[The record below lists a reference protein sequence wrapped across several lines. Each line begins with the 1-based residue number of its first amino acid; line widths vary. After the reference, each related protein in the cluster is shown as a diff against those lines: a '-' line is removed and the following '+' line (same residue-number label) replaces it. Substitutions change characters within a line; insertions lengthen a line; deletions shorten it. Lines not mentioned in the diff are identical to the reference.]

1 MFVCGKVKQMFER
14 KRGYEGETG
23 VFTHENEVDD
33 FVHDEEPVIVF
44 VCEVETGIFVC
55 ENVTDVWLCEK
66 DLFMC
71 ESEMFFL
78 VMKMRQMFVC
88 VKEESVLLLST
99 FCFGSMMI
107 WFKHNAII

>member
-33 FVHDEEPVIVF
+33 FVHDEEPVVVF
-44 VCEVETGIFVC
+44 VCEVETGIFVY

-71 ESEMFFL
+71 ESETFIFGHENETD
-78 VMKMRQMFVC
+78 VC
-88 VKEESVLLLST
+88 L
-99 FCFGSMMI
+99 C
-107 WFKHNAII
+107 